1 MTVKFSR
8 KRIPTLLVMAT
19 VVGLIVYSFLP
30 RPLPV
35 DIGEVK
41 RGSLIVTVNEDGRTR
56 VKERYVISAPLS
68 GRMQRIPLKAGAPV
82 KAHDTRITVIEPT
95 DPELLDPRARAEIEA
110 RVQSAT
116 AAEKRA
122 EANVAAAEADLK
134 FARTEFERAK
144 TLQEKGV
151 NSARELDNAEHG
163 RSVASEALDAA
174 RFALQTARYER
185 EQAEAAFVRSAAGS
199 PADSNWLYEVVSP
212 IEGKVL
218 RVMQESADVVVPG
231 TELIEV
237 GDPTK
242 LEVAVDVLSSDA
254 VRIQPGAHV
263 ILEGWGGD
271 YPLNA
276 RVRVVEPSAFTKIS
290 ALGVEEQ
297 RVWIIADF
305 TDPVDRRPTLLDQYR
320 VDARIVT
327 WSGDDVLK
335 LPAGALFRS
344 SDSWAVFVFKGG
356 RAKLRPIRIAHNNGL
371 EAEVLDGLAEG
382 DAVILHPGDRIS
394 DGSRVEVRR
403 MRGNPE

>member
-1 MTVKFSR
+1 VKPAR
-8 KRIPTLLVMAT
+8 KKIPALLAT
-19 VVGLIVYSFLP
+19 AAVAALIVYSFLP
-30 RPLPV
+30 RPIQI
-35 DIGEVK
+35 DIGSVK

-68 GRMQRIPLKAGAPV
+68 GRMQRIALKAGDPV
-82 KAHDTRITVIEPT
+82 KARDTRITVIEPT
-95 DPELLDPRARAEIEA
+95 DPELLDPRVRAETEA

-134 FARTEFERAK
+134 FAQVEFEREKA
-144 TLQEKGV
+144 LQDKGV
-151 NSARELDNAEHG
+151 TAARELDDAEH
-163 RSVASEALDAA
+163 RRDVAAEALEAA

-185 EQAEAAFVRSAAGS
+185 EQAEAAFVRSAPGTT
-199 PADSNWLYEVVSP
+199 ADVNWLYEVSSP
-212 IEGKVL
+212 IDGKVL
-218 RVMQESADVVVPG
+218 RVMKESAAVVTPG
-231 TELIEV
+231 TELVEV

-254 VRIQPGAHV
+254 VRIRPGAHV
-263 ILEGWGGD
+263 FLDGWGGD

-297 RVWIIADF
+297 RVWVIADF
-305 TDPVDRRPTLLDQYR
+305 TDPIERRPTLFDQYR

-327 WSGDDVLK
+327 WSGDNVLK
-335 LPAGALFRS
+335 VPAGALFRS
-344 SDSWAVFVFKGG
+344 GDAWAVFAVNGG
-356 RAKLRPIRIAHNNGL
+356 HAKLRTIRVAHNNGL

-382 DAVILHPGDRIS
+382 DAVILHPGDRID
-394 DGSRVEVRR
+394 DGSRVEVRQ
-403 MRGNPE
+403 